1 MLKVGNQGA
10 IDRVRQTGEVMGSW
24 SMVTGMAVVVVY
36 FRNMVASGWAIL
48 IKVSK

>member
-1 MLKVGNQGA
+1 
-10 IDRVRQTGEVMGSW
+10 MGSW